1 MTKRRSYPLTFA
13 PIREYWTKIE
23 SGQEIVSQKIYRTY
37 RHIVRRMDGEGL
49 EYFYD
54 PRRANH
60 VIEFVENYRFLWR
73 DSGAPP
79 DGIRVGDG
87 RTGHHGAEKSGAVP
101 VRRYTMLTILQGD
114 ALSVPISIKLNGIE
128 VTDADIQAVKVTM
141 GGVEKRYP
149 GEITY
154 DSGRFLF
161 PLTQEETLGM
171 TPGVNE
177 AIIRPKFSAES
188 LRGARIK
195 TAFSVIASPDKEVL

>member
-1 MTKRRSYPLTFA
+1 
-13 PIREYWTKIE
+13 
-23 SGQEIVSQKIYRTY
+23 
-37 RHIVRRMDGEGL
+37 
-49 EYFYD
+49 
-54 PRRANH
+54 
-60 VIEFVENYRFLWR
+60 
-73 DSGAPP
+73 
-79 DGIRVGDG
+79 
-87 RTGHHGAEKSGAVP
+87 
-101 VRRYTMLTILQGD
+101 MLTILQGD
-114 ALSVPISIKLNGIE
+114 ALSVPISIKLNGKE
-128 VTDADIQAVKVTM
+128 VTTADFREIQAVKVTM

-154 DSGRFLF
+154 SSGRFLF